1 MRKFIKVLL
10 STLGVVLLLISAYA
24 LWSLIAYRD
33 IATADLLDEYG
44 QGAQVVEIAGTP
56 VAYRID
62 GDVSQG
68 APWVLVHSHYFDSLM
83 WDEILKHLSPQ
94 HGVIRYDLTSHGL
107 TGPDSQADYSMGR
120 DLELLHGLLTHL
132 KVTSAVVVG
141 SSLGGNIAFHYAAK
155 FPQQTAGLV
164 LINSGGIKRQQ
175 TSRRNAASIP
185 DWFYRVFYFVPT
197 AAFQKFITWMVVDEA
212 DVSEALLQRFHAMFR
227 HQGNR
232 KAEMQRMSSFDAGQ
246 AEAVLAAVTAPTLIL
261 WGRENPQL
269 PVELVAEFER
279 LMIGAD
285 SLQSVIIDGAG
296 HLLPVEKPAQTAAAM
311 NTFRG
316 RL

>member
-1 MRKFIKVLL
+1 VRKFIKVLL
-10 STLGVVLLLISAYA
+10 STLGVILLLISAYA

-33 IATADLLDEYG
+33 IATADLLNEYG
-44 QGAQVVEIAGTP
+44 QGAQIAEIAGTP

-62 GDVSQG
+62 GDISQG

-83 WDEILKHLSPQ
+83 WDEMLKHLSPA

-107 TGPDSQADYSMGR
+107 TGPDSQADYSMSR
-120 DLELLHGLLTHL
+120 DVELLHGLLTHL
-132 KVTSAVVVG
+132 KVTTAVVVG

-197 AAFQKFITWMVVDEA
+197 AAFKKFITWMVVDEA
-212 DVSEALLQRFHAMFR
+212 VVSEELLQRFHAMFR

-246 AEAVLAAVTAPTLIL
+246 AETVLAAVTAPTLIL

-269 PVELVAEFER
+269 PVKLVAEFER
-279 LMIGAD
+279 LLTGSG

-311 NTFRG
+311 NTFKG